1 VNAYHVSFQQKTK
14 EVTMSELDLNH
25 PEEHLMEEPSNDFLD
40 TALGFAGMFGFLFL
54 MGIVATVITLL

>member
-1 VNAYHVSFQQKTK
+1 
-14 EVTMSELDLNH
+14 MSELDLNH